1 MHLAPPDDD
10 TEATAWSR
18 GRALDLH
25 PSGPDGGDEEA
36 DGPDDRAASTDTDT
50 DTDTDTETDPDT
62 STIDGDRLSLPVALD
77 SDALAALVRR
87 VMDQDQAA
95 LAALYDALSGR
106 VYACALRVTRQVA
119 VAEEVMQDTFWQ
131 IWRQAP
137 RFDPQRGSAQ
147 TWVLNMARSRALDAM
162 RSLQRDRLHTQDAE
176 YAEIEDPHSN
186 PQDLLDG
193 LQRDA
198 RLQHTLARLD
208 PLKRQLIAL
217 AFYRGLTQDEIAQ
230 QTGMPLGT
238 VKSHLR
244 RTLAVLREALGTDPC
259 IHPQQPV
266 V

>member
-1 MHLAPPDDD
+1 MPLATPEAETDADAEAEVEVDTPDDD
-10 TEATAWSR
+10 AADADSAT
-18 GRALDLH
+18 
-25 PSGPDGGDEEA
+25 
-36 DGPDDRAASTDTDT
+36 T
-50 DTDTDTETDPDT
+50 
-62 STIDGDRLSLPVALD
+62 RLTLAVALD
-77 SDALAALVRR
+77 ADALAALVCR

-131 IWRQAP
+131 VWRQAP

-147 TWVLNMARSRALDAM
+147 AWVLNMARSRALDAV
-162 RSLQRDRLHTQDAE
+162 RGLQRERLHTQDTE
-176 YAEIEDPHSN
+176 YAEVEDPQGN
-186 PQDLLDG
+186 PLDLLDG

-198 RLQHTLARLD
+198 RLQHLLARLD

-244 RTLAVLREALGTDPC
+244 RTLAALREALGSDPR
-259 IHPQQPV
+259 IQPQRPV